1 MSPMPIEH
9 VVERWRESILEKDVA
24 AAAALR
30 DADYS
35 ATLPDGRVIT
45 SDDDLAMLASP
56 QHTIIAVTTDD
67 LTVDDRQNLA
77 TARFTCVVE
86 GEFGG
91 RRWSVHLVVEFR
103 RRDGEWL
110 ARSSRAMV
118 IENVAMYEDRPSRK
132 SRIAS
137 WLRRNLGAKRPA
149 SFPELAYL
157 PYRPGLDYV
166 LPPDPPNQPDELPM
180 PPRELWLS
188 YNYPVHGKQHVDQM
202 LEILNASDFAFRKH
216 DRILDLGCG
225 AGRMIRHLQPLAGT
239 CEIWGTDISSQHII
253 WCKRHLS
260 PPFHFATTTK
270 VPHLPFEDRSFRF
283 IYCGSLFTH
292 IDELADAWL
301 LELRRIL
308 APDGRLYVTIHDR
321 HTIDLMTTGAYQ
333 TAAIAQLLRT
343 RSAFQQSTDP
353 FGMFT
358 VGRDHEAQVFY
369 DLDFFIRMLRAKFD
383 VLSVT
388 QEAYF
393 YQTALLLKRTS
404 NQG

>member
-1 MSPMPIEH
+1 MPIEQ
-9 VVERWRESILEKDVA
+9 VVERWRKSILEKDVA

-30 DADYS
+30 DIDYS
-35 ATLPDGRVIT
+35 ATLQDGRVLT
-45 SDDDLAMLASP
+45 LGEDLAMLASP
-56 QHTIIAVTTDD
+56 QHKVIAVTTDD
-67 LTVDDRQNLA
+67 LAVDERQNLA

-86 GEFGG
+86 GDFGG
-91 RRWSVHLVVEFR
+91 RRWRANLIVEFR
-103 RRDGEWL
+103 RRDGQWL
-110 ARSSRAMV
+110 ARSSRATV
-118 IENVAMYEDRPSRK
+118 VENVAMYEDRPSRK

-137 WLRRNLGAKRPA
+137 WLKRSLGPKRPA

-157 PYRPGLDYV
+157 PYRPRLDYV
-166 LPPDPPNQPDELPM
+166 LPPDQANQPDELPM
-180 PPRELWLS
+180 PPTELWLG
-188 YNYPVHGKQHVDQM
+188 YNYPAHGKQHVDRM
-202 LEILNASDFAFRKH
+202 LEILHASDFAFRQG

-239 CEIWGTDISSQHII
+239 CEIWGTDISSPHIF

-260 PPFHFATTTK
+260 PPFNFATTTK

-292 IDELADAWL
+292 IDDLADAWL

-321 HTIDLMTTGAYQ
+321 HTIELMTTGAYR
-333 TAAIAQLLRT
+333 TAAIAQSLRT
-343 RSAFQQSTDP
+343 RSTFQQSTAS

-369 DLDFFIRMLRAKFD
+369 DLDFFTRMLRAKFD

-404 NQG
+404 NRG